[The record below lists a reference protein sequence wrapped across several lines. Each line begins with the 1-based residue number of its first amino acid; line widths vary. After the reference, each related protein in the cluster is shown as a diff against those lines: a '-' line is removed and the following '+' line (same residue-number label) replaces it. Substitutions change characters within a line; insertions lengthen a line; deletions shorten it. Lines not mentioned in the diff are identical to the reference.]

1 MPSKSLVFSAESATC
16 GHSNKMCDLI
26 VDTILDRVLAEDRF
40 ARVDL
45 QASALPGL
53 VLVSGELTT
62 KTYIDIA
69 GTVREVV
76 AAVGYANPEIPFNS
90 RSIAVLNLLQE
101 QSNEIALAV
110 DRRGAGNQGIVIGY
124 ATDEAAA
131 LGVDANL
138 MPLPIYTA
146 HQLVR
151 QLCEARHNKEI
162 KGLYPDGQVQVTFL
176 YENGIPIRLLNATV
190 SAQHSRRVDAAL
202 FGEAVAELV
211 LKPVVKHLGKV
222 DAKSAELLVNHSG
235 PFTTGGPDADVGMSG
250 RMTVMDLYGTAV
262 PTGGKSLSGKD
273 PTKTDRAATY
283 MARHLAKCVVAAGLA
298 SRCEIRLAYLFGR
311 EKPVSVQVNT
321 FGTGKA
327 GSDKRVAELIDKVFD
342 LTTPGIVEHLN
353 LRKVR
358 YAPIC
363 CFGHVGRPD
372 VPWEDTAPAAA
383 LKDAARQVKP
393 SGKKKPAGARSAAG
407 KGAAK

>member
-1 MPSKSLVFSAESATC
+1 MPSKSLVFSAESVTC
-16 GHSNKMCDLI
+16 GQSDKMCDLI

-62 KTYIDIA
+62 KTYIDIT

-76 AAVGYANPEIPFNS
+76 GEVGYTNPEIPFNS
-90 RSIAVLNLLQE
+90 RSIAVLNLLHE
-101 QSNEIALAV
+101 QSPEIALAV

-124 ATDEAAA
+124 ATNEAEAM
-131 LGVDANL
+131 GVDSNL

-146 HQLVR
+146 HRLVR
-151 QLCEARHNKEI
+151 CLCDARRNKEI

-176 YENGIPIRLLNATV
+176 YENGIPVRLLNATV

-202 FGEAVAELV
+202 FGEAIAELV
-211 LKPVVKHLGKV
+211 LKPVVKELGKV
-222 DAKSAELLVNHSG
+222 DTRNAELLVNHSG

-262 PTGGKSLSGKD
+262 PTGGKTLSGKD

-298 SRCEIRLAYLFGR
+298 ARCEVRLAYLFGR
-311 EKPVSVQVNT
+311 EEPVSVQVNT
-321 FGTGKA
+321 FGTGRV
-327 GSDKRVAELIDKVFD
+327 GTDKRVAELIEKVFD

-353 LRKVR
+353 LRKVK

-363 CFGHVGRPD
+363 CFGHVGRAE
-372 VPWEDTAPAAA
+372 VPWEDTAPAAELQA
-383 LKDAARQVKP
+383 AARQ
-393 SGKKKPAGARSAAG
+393 GKAAGGKPAARKASR
-407 KGAAK
+407 KGATK